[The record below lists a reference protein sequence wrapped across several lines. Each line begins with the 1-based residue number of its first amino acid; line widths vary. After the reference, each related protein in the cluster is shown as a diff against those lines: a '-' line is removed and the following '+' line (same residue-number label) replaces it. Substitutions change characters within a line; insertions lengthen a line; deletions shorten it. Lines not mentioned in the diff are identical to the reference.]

1 MPLCVAILRAIQQTC
16 QSLSW
21 WSVPPRPR
29 WPTHSSGNLCSSR
42 ATPGTE
48 WLPPEQWNGLRRALW
63 ETFYVHASRMFIR
76 TLLFSKKTLLI
87 NCFCSTVSLN
97 VFGDLKSSWFKG
109 AASNF
114 LIRHTKRSCYLTDF
128 TKVSVLRNQIGVCK
142 QQEKRARGANHTF
155 FYPFRNTLCMSI
167 NLHNWFCKGFNT

>member
-48 WLPPEQWNGLRRALW
+48 WLPPERWNGLCRVLR
-63 ETFYVHASRMFIR
+63 ETLYVHASRMFIR
-76 TLLFSKKTLLI
+76 TLRFNKETSSYQLLFQYS
-87 NCFCSTVSLN
+87 VSECLWR
-97 VFGDLKSSWFKG
+97 LKSSWFKG

-114 LIRHTKRSCYLTDF
+114 LIRRTKHFCYLTDF
-128 TKVSVLRNQIGVCK
+128 TKISVLRNQTGVWK
-142 QQEKRARGANHTF
+142 QQEKRARGAEPHF
-155 FYPFRNTLCMSI
+155 FLIHSETLSACQSI
-167 NLHNWFCKGFNT
+167 HIFGFAKNNL